1 MRIGCWGVCSRVLVC
16 ACQCVSVHMNP
27 CTHPMSTQI
36 QHRRYVVCGVDSVA
50 VCVCVWACVR
60 LCVYEGVSLC
70 VGCSMYDAP

>member
-1 MRIGCWGVCSRVLVC
+1 
-16 ACQCVSVHMNP
+16 
-27 CTHPMSTQI
+27 MSTQI